1 VSHEDACPCEW
12 CERIRQNRLREPG
25 HGHEHTIN
33 LAAKVRIGQ
42 LERLLLATDE
52 RAKRAEAE
60 IRAKDEAIGEL
71 LELIPDGLG
80 EGTWTRLDEPGHW
93 WGV

>member
-1 VSHEDACPCEW
+1 VKCDCPGCVHDKTVA
-12 CERIRQNRLREPG
+12 L
-25 HGHEHTIN
+25 HGHEHTIG

-71 LELIPDGLG
+71 LGLVDV
-80 EGTWTRLDEPGHW
+80 RLSKLFNFDW
-93 WGV
+93 QQR

>member
-1 VSHEDACPCEW
+1 VNGPFNSPAANVLLGQLDACY
-12 CERIRQNRLREPG
+12 ERALRAESAL

-71 LELIPDGLG
+71 LALMPHVVDVKHIDWPP
-80 EGTWTRLDEPGHW
+80 R
-93 WGV
+93 

>member
-1 VSHEDACPCEW
+1 VAGGAVKGEW
-12 CERIRQNRLREPG
+12 IPAASG
-25 HGHEHTIN
+25 WFVDTHGHEHTIG

-71 LELIPDGLG
+71 LELYRPARSWTCSNCM
-80 EGTWTRLDEPGHW
+80 EGA
-93 WGV
+93 

>member
-1 VSHEDACPCEW
+1 VKGEW
-12 CERIRQNRLREPG
+12 IPAASG
-25 HGHEHTIN
+25 WFVDTHGHEHTIG

-71 LELIPDGLG
+71 LEMC
-80 EGTWTRLDEPGHW
+80 RGHYEWKKW
-93 WGV
+93 WCEEDQCHSGGFFPVNR

>member
-1 VSHEDACPCEW
+1 VTLVDS
-12 CERIRQNRLREPG
+12 
-25 HGHEHTIN
+25 HGHEHTIG

-71 LELIPDGLG
+71 LGLVDV
-80 EGTWTRLDEPGHW
+80 RLSKLFNFDW
-93 WGV
+93 QQR